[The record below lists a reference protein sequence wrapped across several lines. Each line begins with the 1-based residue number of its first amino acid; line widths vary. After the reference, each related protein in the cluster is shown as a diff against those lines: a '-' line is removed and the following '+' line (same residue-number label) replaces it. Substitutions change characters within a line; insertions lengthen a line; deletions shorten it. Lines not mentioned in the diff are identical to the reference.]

1 MMLKQSARRA
11 LLIVVAAHA
20 LVNAARLL
28 LALRQAALLPEL
40 PVSLPPLLL
49 AAFGGLWML
58 VFAGC
63 SAGIWTQRTAAARVT
78 ICAAVAYQASFWML
92 QIAFAQASFWAQAGF
107 GALLSLATLM
117 AVTVLAIVWLQP
129 AQAKNSHV

>member
-1 MMLKQSARRA
+1 MLAQSARRA
-11 LLIVVAAHA
+11 LFVLVAAHA
-20 LVNAARLL
+20 LVNAARLF

-40 PVSLPPLLL
+40 PVSLPPQLQ
-49 AAFGGLWML
+49 AAFGALWML

-63 SAGIWTQRTAAARVT
+63 AAGIWTQRTAAARVT

-107 GALLSLATLM
+107 GALGSMATLI
-117 AVTVLAIVWLQP
+117 AVTVPAIVWQRS